1 MKILYT
7 PIFEPGEHHAVAVA
21 QKRGLYNALV
31 KAGHQVFEY
40 DYLDR
45 PDWQSELQLLALL
58 YKPDLLLTQ
67 FHGADSATINMMRTL
82 RDQYPSMKAIN
93 WSGDS
98 HRHSLL
104 GDAMVELSHHFDWLL
119 VPTLDVLP
127 DLKAA
132 GINAGYW
139 NIAYEE
145 PVVPLPDAPEYDVVF
160 LGNVFNE
167 QRLALVEMLRGLPY
181 RVGIYGDW
189 AQADGYC
196 VYDFA
201 MQRALYQKAQ
211 IAVADNYRP
220 DGLNY
225 VSDRPMQ
232 IMASAGALC
241 LHQRVEMMVE
251 LTGWVAGKHYV
262 EWQTLDDLRAAIDY
276 WMADEHCVTFCK
288 MVESA
293 RRYTRYFHSFD
304 ARVERLFMEFVR
316 SMETVEL

>member
-1 MKILYT
+1 MKILYA
-7 PIFEPGEHHAVAVA
+7 PIFEQGANHAIAVI

-31 KAGHQVFEY
+31 KAGNQVFEY

-45 PDWQSELQLLALL
+45 PDWQSELQLLVAL
-58 YKPDLLLTQ
+58 YKPNLLLTQ
-67 FHGADSATINMMRTL
+67 FHGADNATINMMRSL
-82 RDQYPSMKAIN
+82 RDQHPNMKAIN

-104 GDAMVELSHHFDWLL
+104 GEAMIELSHHFDWLL

-127 DLKAA
+127 DLKAV

-145 PVVPLPDAPEYDVVF
+145 PVVPLPDVPEYDVVF

-181 RVGIYGDW
+181 RIGIYGDW
-189 AQADGYC
+189 AQADGYNC
-196 VYDFA
+196 YDFA
-201 MQRALYQKAQ
+201 AQRALYQKAR

-232 IMASAGALC
+232 IMASGGAVC
-241 LHQRVEMMVE
+241 LHQKVDTMEA
-251 LTGWVAGKHYV
+251 LTGWRMGWHYLQW
-262 EWQTLDDLRAAIDY
+262 ETLDELCEDIHALMTSKSESLAYNRRESIQLAK
-276 WMADEHCVTFCK
+276 EH
-288 MVESA
+288 VEKH
-293 RRYTRYFHSFD
+293 HSFD
-304 ARVERLFMEFVR
+304 SRVEQLFKDY
-316 SMETVEL
+316 L